1 MVKRL
6 KKTKEQA
13 RAPFLMLL
21 CAALWSL
28 GGIFIKLIPW
38 NPLVIAGWRS
48 LLALLCVAA
57 YMKFH
62 HLKFRINKHSVWGGI
77 FQALVFL
84 LFVSANKLT
93 TAANA
98 IVLQYTA
105 PVFILI
111 ISVLFLRQRIER
123 RDIIAV
129 ICTLSGISLFF
140 FDQLSPGNLLGNFV
154 AIAAGLFFGCM
165 MIVNNRADES
175 GRMSSILLGHLFTAL
190 VGCPVGLFVETPITS
205 TAVLSLLV
213 LGIVQLGIPYILYG
227 LAIKHCEPLVCSL
240 LSTVEPL
247 LNPVWVFLFD
257 GETPGVFALL
267 GGLIVIVTITA
278 WCIIRDKAL
287 ARSMTETAVQ

>member
-1 MVKRL
+1 MN
-6 KKTKEQA
+6 KTKEQA

-21 CAALWSL
+21 CAALWSI

-48 LLALLCVAA
+48 FLALLCVAV
-57 YMKFH
+57 YMQRRR
-62 HLKFRINKHSVWGGI
+62 LKFRVTKSAVLGGV

-84 LFVSANKLT
+84 LFVSANKMT

-111 ISVLFLRQRIER
+111 ISVLFLHQRIER
-123 RDIIAV
+123 RDILAV
-129 ICTLSGISLFF
+129 LCTLGGISLFF

-154 AIAAGLFFGCM
+154 AIGAGFFFGCM
-165 MIVNNRADES
+165 MIANNRADES
-175 GRMSSILLGHLFTAL
+175 ARMSSILLGHLFTAL
-190 VGCPVGLFVETPITS
+190 VGCPVGLFVKTPLSS

-213 LGIVQLGIPYILYG
+213 LGIVQLGIPYVLYG

-247 LNPVWVFLFD
+247 LNPVWVFLFS
-257 GETPGVFALL
+257 GEAPGLFALV
-267 GGLIVIVTITA
+267 GGVIVIASITV
-278 WCIIRDKAL
+278 WCIVRDKAL
-287 ARSMTETAVQ
+287 ARAMAQTQKL